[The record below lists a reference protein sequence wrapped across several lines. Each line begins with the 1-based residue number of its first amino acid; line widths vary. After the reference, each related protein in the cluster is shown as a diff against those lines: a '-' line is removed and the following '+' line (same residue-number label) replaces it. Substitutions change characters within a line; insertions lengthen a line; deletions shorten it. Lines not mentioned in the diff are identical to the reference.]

1 MLVRQPKKIRE
12 IKDVTDQSERG
23 NMSMKESEFLSG
35 LLPSHPDYEPIIN
48 AIRTKYDLREVYPQ
62 DEPIKEIYLGDEI
75 VSMDEFTQD
84 VKNQILENME
94 NIFPENYVKIYKS
107 TKLVIALDYEKEL
120 EKIDDEIRPLMQMYF
135 QHAKNE
141 FQTTYQLLD
150 ANIDETVKMICEH
163 LLLGDIVEAPQDWF
177 GKVVLQDTENGK
189 VILAIAS
196 EITNLDYWFQEIR
209 DLHKKTFKTK
219 TVKITKTTV
228 DTAYYLQLMR
238 RNKDR
243 DFVLDEFIRLN
254 KFSLPRNK
262 NTPRYAEVRNM
273 YWERLK
279 KRLKTAKIILE
290 SIGREEK

>member
-1 MLVRQPKKIRE
+1 MLEDK
-12 IKDVTDQSERG
+12 
-23 NMSMKESEFLSG
+23 FLGG
-35 LLPSHPDYEPIIN
+35 LLPSHPAYEPIIN
-48 AIRTKYDLREVYPQ
+48 AIRTKYVLREVYPQ

-219 TVKITKTTV
+219 VVKITKTTV

-279 KRLKTAKIILE
+279 KRLKSAKIILE